1 MPACSVSIAPRAFF
15 RAFVRGKASR
25 VTAKRHV
32 SAFTVVWTCIVE

>member
-15 RAFVRGKASR
+15 RAFVRGKAR